1 MRNRQSGMTFLG
13 LLILVVVV
21 GTWVYAGIRIV
32 PMYLNYMKIA
42 NSFEKV
48 KDEFDSNP
56 GTTEAMIRNSIY
68 RYFDVEMVDEKAF
81 SYKDV
86 KVRKSGGTFI
96 VTAAYEDTR
105 PFVSNIYFLTDF
117 EKSVEI
123 QAR

>member
-1 MRNRQSGMTFLG
+1 MRNKQSGMTFLG

-68 RYFDVEMVDEKAF
+68 RYFDVEMVDENAF

-86 KVRKSGGTFI
+86 KVRKNGAMFI
-96 VTAAYEDTR
+96 VTAAYDDTR
-105 PFVSNIYFLTDF
+105 PFVSNIHFLTSFD
-117 EKSVEI
+117 KTIEI